1 MKGKG
6 YMTELIAKIE
16 SKVDFIHF
24 LNLLSK
30 DFEKNPNEWANKTI
44 PEFLEQMA
52 GWVEDYSTSPINDIK
67 WDTIQ
72 FQVLAQI
79 LYMGKIYE

>member
-44 PEFLEQMA
+44 PEFLE
-52 GWVEDYSTSPINDIK
+52 
-67 WDTIQ
+67 
-72 FQVLAQI
+72 
-79 LYMGKIYE
+79 